1 MLIKSFLNYLGIQV
15 VGIALPVAE
24 PELIKIA
31 IGRLEEKTTIKLYQ
45 ELNTLAD
52 NIKQTIDKFQ
62 KIHSTIRYNRVH
74 LTTTMKMLTRTI
86 LFSVFR

>member
-1 MLIKSFLNYLGIQV
+1 MNPSRRHSAAGCGTGVNLNCNRS
-15 VGIALPVAE
+15 P
-24 PELIKIA
+24 
-31 IGRLEEKTTIKLYQ
+31 REKTTIELYQ

-86 LFSVFR
+86 LFLFSDNTKEI